1 MKLTR
6 RKLAA
11 VLLPVALPEIGAFAQ
26 TVSPAPAEDL
36 LKTARDR
43 MQANAK
49 AVADHPVPMSTEPA
63 FQFKA

>member
-1 MKLTR
+1 LS
-6 RKLAA
+6 
-11 VLLPVALPEIGAFAQ
+11 AFAQ
-26 TVSPAPAEDL
+26 TPSPVEDL

>member
-6 RKLAA
+6 RKLAT
-11 VLLPVALPEIGAFAQ
+11 VLLPATVAFAQ
-26 TVSPAPAEDL
+26 IPPPAEDL

-49 AVADHPVPMSTEPA
+49 AVADHAVPMSTEPA

>member
-26 TVSPAPAEDL
+26 TPSPAEDL

-49 AVADHPVPMSTEPA
+49 AVAGHPVPMSTEPA

>member
-6 RKLAA
+6 RKLGTVLASATVAA
-11 VLLPVALPEIGAFAQ
+11 AQ
-26 TVSPAPAEDL
+26 TPQPAAGSDL

-43 MQANAK
+43 MQANAAALAK
-49 AVADHPVPMSTEPA
+49 SPVPMSTEPA

>member
-1 MKLTR
+1 MKLTQ

-11 VLLPVALPEIGAFAQ
+11 VFVALPGIGAIAQ
-26 TVSPAPAEDL
+26 TPSPVEDL

>member
-11 VLLPVALPEIGAFAQ
+11 VLLPGTVALAQ
-26 TVSPAPAEDL
+26 TPAPVEDL

-49 AVADHPVPMSTEPA
+49 AVAGHPLPMSTEPA